1 MALPFHIQQ
10 PGQLV
15 AAGQRIWY
23 NGCIK
28 DGIKSGQP
36 ARTAERGICMETILL
51 HGLGQTADSF
61 SLTARWM
68 GMGGRKWGG
77 ARCPALG
84 SLMRGEAAYPVLYR
98 GFSDYCAGF
107 EGPLAL
113 AGLSLG
119 GILALDYTIQN
130 PGRVGAL
137 VLIAAPYKMPKKML
151 AVQDFLFR
159 LMPKGAFK
167 GMGFSKEEVR
177 SLTRSMKDLDFT
189 GRLLSVEAP
198 VLLVCGGK
206 DKQNMPSMEALQKHL
221 PEADLVIFE
230 HAGHE
235 VNVDEP
241 ERLGDLLIEFFEKA
255 EQAD

>member
-1 MALPFHIQQ
+1 
-10 PGQLV
+10 
-15 AAGQRIWY
+15 
-23 NGCIK
+23 
-28 DGIKSGQP
+28 
-36 ARTAERGICMETILL
+36 METILL

-84 SLMRGEAAYPVLYR
+84 SLMQGEAAYPALYR

-137 VLIAAPYKMPKKML
+137 VLIAAP
-151 AVQDFLFR
+151 VQDAEEDAG
-159 LMPKGAFK
+159 GA
-167 GMGFSKEEVR
+167 G
-177 SLTRSMKDLDFT
+177 
-189 GRLLSVEAP
+189 
-198 VLLVCGGK
+198 
-206 DKQNMPSMEALQKHL
+206 L
-221 PEADLVIFE
+221 PLPAD
-230 HAGHE
+230 
-235 VNVDEP
+235 
-241 ERLGDLLIEFFEKA
+241 A
-255 EQAD
+255 EGCL

>member
-1 MALPFHIQQ
+1 
-10 PGQLV
+10 
-15 AAGQRIWY
+15 
-23 NGCIK
+23 
-28 DGIKSGQP
+28 
-36 ARTAERGICMETILL
+36 METILL

-84 SLMRGEAAYPVLYR
+84 SLMQGEAAYPALYR

-189 GRLLSVEAP
+189 GGLPSVEAP